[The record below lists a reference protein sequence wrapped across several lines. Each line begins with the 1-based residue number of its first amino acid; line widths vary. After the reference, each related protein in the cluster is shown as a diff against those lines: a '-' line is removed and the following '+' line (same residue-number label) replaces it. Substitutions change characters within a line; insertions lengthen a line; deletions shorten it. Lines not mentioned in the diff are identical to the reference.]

1 MKIIFFILIIIT
13 SLFSTEKKINIKT
26 VDIHD
31 TPISNANV
39 YCGSK
44 GTISNKDGF
53 STIICN
59 ENDILKIKHISYNH
73 FHVFLSI
80 VMKGC

>member
-39 YCGSK
+39 YLLKDSK
-44 GTISNKDGF
+44 IDG
-53 STIICN
+53 ICVIGAVCHTDN
-59 ENDILKIKHISYNH
+59 PEDSSSKLLKAFQY
-73 FHVFLSI
+73 V
-80 VMKGC
+80 